1 MRLEAKRDKLGLNV
15 SLKANILNKLS
26 MSSSE
31 FIPDRISTKAP
42 DQHFLSTLLQESAAL
57 HQHLCP
63 RQVLGVRLAL
73 GGLRILG
80 LVGQDYRPRFR
91 NVNKRLLTIVETDGC
106 AADGVAVTTGCAIG
120 KRTLRIV
127 DQGKV
132 AVTLIDTESSSIIRV
147 SPTAASR
154 PLAKVYAPH
163 AKSIWHAYLEA
174 YQVIPDEEL
183 LKFEKVRLT
192 RPLAEILS
200 KPEARVLC
208 SSCGEEIINEREVIR
223 SGVILC
229 RHCAGD
235 RYYQHDSRSQ
245 NCDQF

>member
-1 MRLEAKRDKLGLNV
+1 
-15 SLKANILNKLS
+15 
-26 MSSSE
+26 MSYSE
-31 FIPDRISTKAP
+31 FTPDRTSTKAP
-42 DQHFLSTLLQESAAL
+42 DQHFLSTFLQESAAL

-73 GGLRILG
+73 AGLRILG
-80 LVGQDYRPRFR
+80 IVGQDYRPRFR
-91 NVNKRLLTIVETDGC
+91 NENKRLLTIVETDGC

-120 KRTLRIV
+120 KRTLRVV

-132 AVTLIDTESSSIIRV
+132 ATTIIDTESSSIIRV

-154 PLAKVYAPH
+154 TLAKVYAPH
-163 AKSIWHAYLEA
+163 AKSIWHAYLQA
-174 YQVIPDEEL
+174 YQIIPDEEL
-183 LKFEKVRLT
+183 IKFEKVRLT
-192 RPLAEILS
+192 RPLAKILS
-200 KPEARVLC
+200 KPQARVVC
-208 SSCGEEIINEREVIR
+208 SNCGEEIINEREVVR

-235 RYYQHDSRSQ
+235 GYYQPDSGSQ